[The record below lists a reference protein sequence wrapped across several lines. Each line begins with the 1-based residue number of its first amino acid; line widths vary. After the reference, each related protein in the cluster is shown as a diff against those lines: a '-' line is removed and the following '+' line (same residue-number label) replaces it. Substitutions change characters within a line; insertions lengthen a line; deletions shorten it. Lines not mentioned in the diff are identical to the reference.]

1 MKVSTRLLVLIVSL
15 ASVIFVVSGIG
26 LFGLVKANAAIQTI
40 YEDRTTPTVDLGR
53 IQLMVVSNRL
63 AIANALVEQKPEAN
77 AQSVAALETNMAN
90 ITKLWDAYM
99 ATYLTPE
106 EAQIAKTFAEHRK
119 TYVQQGLLPAMAALK
134 NNDLETVRQ
143 LMVEKV
149 TPLMAPVKKAGDD
162 LLQLQMDVAKAEYD
176 AAVARYREIRNTL
189 IVVTLL
195 GLLAAG
201 VFGWYTV
208 RTIRGQLGAEPAE
221 VARVAQAIAEGDLT
235 QEFDVQE
242 HDRSS
247 LLFNMRE
254 MNQSLAT
261 VVSQVRGATD
271 TIATSSTQIATG
283 NMDLSSRTEEQASS
297 LEETASAL
305 EELTSTV
312 RHNADN
318 AREATKLAS
327 DASQVAVKGGNVVA
341 EVVTTMGSINESS
354 KRIVDIISV
363 IDGIAF
369 QTNILALNAAVEAA
383 RAGEQGRGFA
393 VVASEVRALAQRSA
407 SAAKE
412 IKTLI
417 DSSVQQVAV
426 GAKLVDEAGATIS
439 DVVNSVRRVSA
450 VITEISEASNEQSV
464 GIEQINIA
472 ITGMDNVTQ
481 QNAALVEEAAA
492 AASSLQDQAQELSK
506 LVNVFKLHDNP
517 GSAMRGMAVPSSHAI
532 KAKPVR
538 KDISRDPLRLSA

>member
-1 MKVSTRLLVLIVSL
+1 MKVSTRLTVLIACM
-15 ASVIFVVSGIG
+15 ASIIFVVSGIG
-26 LFGLVKANAAIQTI
+26 LFGLIKANAAIQTI
-40 YEDRTTPTVDLGR
+40 YEDRTTPAVDLGR
-53 IQLMVVSNRL
+53 IQLLVVSNRL
-63 AIANALVEQKPEAN
+63 AIANALVEQKPEVN
-77 AQSVAALETNMAN
+77 AASVKALESNMAA

-106 EAQIAKTFAEHRK
+106 EAAIAKRFAEHRK
-119 TYVQQGLLPAMAALK
+119 SYVQQGLLPALAALRA
-134 NNDLETVRQ
+134 NDLETARR

-149 TPLMAPVKKAGDD
+149 TPLMMPVKAAGDE
-162 LLQLQMDVAKAEYD
+162 LLQLQMDVAKTEFD
-176 AAVARYREIRNTL
+176 AAVARYQEIRLTSI
-189 IVVTLL
+189 IVTTL
-195 GLLAAG
+195 GLLAAAA
-201 VFGWYTV
+201 FGWYTV
-208 RTIRGQLGAEPAE
+208 RTIRGQLGAEPGE
-221 VARVAQAIAEGDLT
+221 VARVAQAIAGGDLT
-235 QEFDVQE
+235 QEFDVPD
-242 HDRSS
+242 HDTSS

-254 MNQSLAT
+254 MNNSLAT

-271 TIATSSTQIATG
+271 TIATSSTQIASG

-312 RHNADN
+312 KQNADN
-318 AREATKLAS
+318 AKAVTKLAS
-327 DASQVAVKGGNVVA
+327 DASLVAEKGGSVVA
-341 EVVTTMGSINESS
+341 EVVNTMGSINESS

-412 IKTLI
+412 IKELI
-417 DSSVQQVAV
+417 ASSVEQVEL
-426 GAKLVDEAGATIS
+426 GARLVDQAGVTIH
-439 DVVNSVRRVSA
+439 DVVTSVQRVTA

-464 GIEQINIA
+464 GSEQINIA

-492 AASSLQDQAQELSK
+492 AAASLQDQAQELSN
-506 LVNVFKLHDNP
+506 LVNTFKLRDAGVTPLHIGP
-517 GSAMRGMAVPSSHAI
+517 RRVA
-532 KAKPVR
+532 AKP
-538 KDISRDPLRLSA
+538 SLLRLTA

>member
-1 MKVSTRLLVLIVSL
+1 MMKVSTRLGILIASMALVV
-15 ASVIFVVSGIG
+15 FVVSGVG
-26 LFGLVKANAAIQTI
+26 LFGLIKANEAIQTI
-40 YEDRTTPTVDLGR
+40 YEDRTTPAVDLGR
-53 IQLMVVSNRL
+53 IQVLVVSNRL
-63 AIANALVEQKPEAN
+63 AIANALVEQKPEVN
-77 AQSVAALETNMAN
+77 AQSVEALQTNMAS

-106 EAQIAKTFAEHRK
+106 EAKIAQRFAEHRK
-119 TYVQQGLLPAMAALK
+119 AYVQQGLLPALAALK
-134 NNDLETVRQ
+134 SNDLETARQ

-149 TPLMAPVKKAGDD
+149 TPLMVPVKKAGDD
-162 LLQLQMDVAKAEYD
+162 LLQLQMDVAKHEYD
-176 AAVARYREIRNTL
+176 AAVSRYIGIRNTS
-189 IVVTLL
+189 IVVTSL
-195 GLLAAG
+195 GLLLA
-201 VFGWYTV
+201 VLFGWYTAK
-208 RTIRGQLGAEPAE
+208 TIRSQLGAEPAE
-221 VARVAQAIAEGDLT
+221 VARVAQAIAGGDLT
-235 QEFDVQE
+235 QDFDVPE
-242 HDRSS
+242 NDTSS

-254 MNQSLAT
+254 MNNSLAT
-261 VVSQVRGATD
+261 VVGQVRGATD

-318 AREATKLAS
+318 AREATKLAVNAS
-327 DASQVAVKGGNVVA
+327 DVAAKGGNVVA
-341 EVVTTMGSINESS
+341 EVVSTMGNINESS

-412 IKTLI
+412 IKDLI
-417 DSSVQQVAV
+417 ANSVEQVEV
-426 GAKLVDEAGATIS
+426 GARLVDHAGATINE
-439 DVVNSVRRVSA
+439 VVESVQRVTS
-450 VITEISEASNEQSV
+450 VVREISEASNEQSV

-492 AASSLQDQAQELSK
+492 AAASLQDQAQELSK
-506 LVNVFKLHDNP
+506 LVNMFKLREAGVTSLPH
-517 GSAMRGMAVPSSHAI
+517 GSRRVARA
-532 KAKPVR
+532 
-538 KDISRDPLRLSA
+538 SRTLRLSA

>member
-1 MKVSTRLLVLIVSL
+1 MKVSTRLTVLIACM
-15 ASVIFVVSGIG
+15 ASIIFVVSGIG
-26 LFGLVKANAAIQTI
+26 LFGLIKANAAIQTI
-40 YEDRTTPTVDLGR
+40 YEDRTTPAVDLGR
-53 IQLMVVSNRL
+53 IQLLVVSNRL
-63 AIANALVEQKPEAN
+63 AIANALVEQKPEVN
-77 AQSVAALETNMAN
+77 ASSVKTLESNMAA

-99 ATYLTPE
+99 ATFLTPE
-106 EAQIAKTFAEHRK
+106 EAAIAKRFGEHRK
-119 TYVQQGLLPAMAALK
+119 AYVQQGLLPALNALK
-134 NNDLETVRQ
+134 ANDLETARQ

-149 TPLMAPVKKAGDD
+149 TPLMIPVRTAGDE
-162 LLQLQMDVAKAEYD
+162 LLQLQMDVAKAEFD
-176 AAVARYREIRNTL
+176 AAVGRYQEIRLLSL
-189 IVVTLL
+189 IVTVL
-195 GLLAAG
+195 GLLSAA

-208 RTIRGQLGAEPAE
+208 RTIRGQLGAEPAD
-221 VARVAQAIAEGDLT
+221 VARVAQAIAAGDLT
-235 QEFDVQE
+235 QNFDVPA
-242 HDRSS
+242 HDTSS

-254 MNQSLAT
+254 MNNSLAT
-261 VVSQVRGATD
+261 VVTQVRGATD
-271 TIATSSTQIATG
+271 TIATSSTQIASG

-312 RHNADN
+312 KHNADN
-318 AREATKLAS
+318 AKAASKLAS
-327 DASQVAVKGGNVVA
+327 EASHVAEKGGSVVA
-341 EVVTTMGSINESS
+341 EVVNTMGSINESS

-412 IKTLI
+412 IKELI
-417 DSSVQQVAV
+417 ASSVEQVEL
-426 GAKLVDEAGATIS
+426 GARLVDQAGATIH
-439 DVVNSVRRVSA
+439 DVVTSVQRVTA

-492 AASSLQDQAQELSK
+492 AAASLQDQAQELSN
-506 LVNVFKLHDNP
+506 LVNTFKLRDAGVTPLHIGPRRALTN
-517 GSAMRGMAVPSSHAI
+517 SST
-532 KAKPVR
+532 
-538 KDISRDPLRLSA
+538 LRLSA